1 MAKEHS
7 VVAEAFNE
15 FLRSKG
21 FEAYLHL
28 SVIPNVR
35 EWKIELLTNQTLTI
49 EQRNAFQLAL
59 STQQEGIKSCYEK
72 AGVQIPAWLRKEL
85 AIDEYDD

>member
-1 MAKEHS
+1 MADRAQ
-7 VVAEAFNE
+7 VEAYNE

-21 FEAYLHL
+21 FEAFLHL
-28 SVIPNVR
+28 SLVPRVR
-35 EWKIELLTNQTLTI
+35 IWKHELLDNTALPL
-49 EQRNAFQLAL
+49 EQRVAYQLAL
-59 STQQEGIKSCYEK
+59 AAEQEGIKSCYEK